1 LNFHAINISI
11 LVIYNTFNHDNKIG
25 NLEKDNH
32 KMLYIQ
38 KKLNIIILLLSLGL
52 FFFLLSSVIT
62 YGLPFFLNGDE
73 ATFIKSTLYFYG
85 FFTHAHQNLIDPIIT
100 PLLNF
105 LLSGFIGLIYKIFLT
120 NFSLSEFQD
129 FIFLNPDKFILFS
142 RISSLL
148 VSSGSVI
155 LSYLILKKLK
165 IESSIFF
172 LFVLSISLSPIFIDV
187 AIVGGKNAYLL
198 FFYLIQ
204 IYFFLKYFNNPE
216 KFTFKVYILF
226 AILGSI
232 AWGINFWGSLPSIYS
247 ILFLHY
253 QKYKFKEIN
262 RIIFFGLLFFLIG
275 VFPNYILSAGH
286 NPFQHLFDSSLID
299 NDNIMYP
306 VKNRFYIFS
315 QEIYQSIYFI
325 FITEKFISII
335 IIFLMVY
342 LVKEKKN
349 IKDSDFKIK
358 IVLTFIFFI
367 FEPVLLFAI
376 AEWSYP
382 QFRYFGPSIF
392 ILNFLFIYLSHI
404 YFTNLKNYK
413 YKIFF
418 VSFFMIIFFSSLYTK
433 INIHYKFKET
443 INKKFIQY
451 QIFDKFSE
459 KNVIYSLSHLM
470 MRENSETLKLYRK
483 LLEQKI
489 ILPGI
494 AGDGRNSPEQIEKKI
509 SILQKYE
516 KKNIRQNSKNLIFL
530 GQEFDINKE
539 KKLVNFLKNNFDA
552 IILEKDN
559 VILNNILTNEN
570 IERNILSESM
580 KIYTART
587 LLIRI
592 LDNSKDDYIVGPEI
606 YIYNFN

>member
-1 LNFHAINISI
+1 
-11 LVIYNTFNHDNKIG
+11 
-25 NLEKDNH
+25 
-32 KMLYIQ
+32 
-38 KKLNIIILLLSLGL
+38 
-52 FFFLLSSVIT
+52 
-62 YGLPFFLNGDE
+62 
-73 ATFIKSTLYFYG
+73 
-85 FFTHAHQNLIDPIIT
+85 
-100 PLLNF
+100 
-105 LLSGFIGLIYKIFLT
+105 
-120 NFSLSEFQD
+120 
-129 FIFLNPDKFILFS
+129 
-142 RISSLL
+142 
-148 VSSGSVI
+148 
-155 LSYLILKKLK
+155 
-165 IESSIFF
+165 
-172 LFVLSISLSPIFIDV
+172 
-187 AIVGGKNAYLL
+187 
-198 FFYLIQ
+198 
-204 IYFFLKYFNNPE
+204 
-216 KFTFKVYILF
+216 
-226 AILGSI
+226 
-232 AWGINFWGSLPSIYS
+232 
-247 ILFLHY
+247 
-253 QKYKFKEIN
+253 
-262 RIIFFGLLFFLIG
+262 
-275 VFPNYILSAGH
+275 
-286 NPFQHLFDSSLID
+286 
-299 NDNIMYP
+299 
-306 VKNRFYIFS
+306 
-315 QEIYQSIYFI
+315 
-325 FITEKFISII
+325 
-335 IIFLMVY
+335 
-342 LVKEKKN
+342 
-349 IKDSDFKIK
+349 
-358 IVLTFIFFI
+358 
-367 FEPVLLFAI
+367 
-376 AEWSYP
+376 
-382 QFRYFGPSIF
+382 
-392 ILNFLFIYLSHI
+392 
-404 YFTNLKNYK
+404 
-413 YKIFF
+413 
-418 VSFFMIIFFSSLYTK
+418 MIIFFSSLYTK